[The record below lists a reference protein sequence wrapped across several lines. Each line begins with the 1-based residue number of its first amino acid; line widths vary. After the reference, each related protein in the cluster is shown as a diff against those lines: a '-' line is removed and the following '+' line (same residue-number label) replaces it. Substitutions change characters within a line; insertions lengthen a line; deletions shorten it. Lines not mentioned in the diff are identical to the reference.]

1 MLNNNQKIA
10 AHLIAQGKTGK
21 FISEN
26 LNKDN
31 DLDKYLPQILNV
43 FRDLSLHW
51 SSLNESSQRSF
62 NNLIFPQ
69 GISFTLEE
77 KITTPLI
84 SKPFNVYSKNIKEEG
99 NLVELRGLEPL
110 TSTLPV

>member
-1 MLNNNQKIA
+1 MSIILNNNQRIA
-10 AHLIAQGKTGK
+10 VHLIAQGKTGK

-31 DLDKYLPQILNV
+31 DLDKYLPQIVNI

-51 SSLNESSQRSF
+51 SSLNKKSQRSF

-69 GISFTLEE
+69 GISFTLEG
-77 KITTPLI
+77 KITP
-84 SKPFNVYSKNIKEEG
+84 P
-99 NLVELRGLEPL
+99 
-110 TSTLPV
+110 